1 MRSPRSLTVISLG
14 GGVQSSV
21 MALMAGDGAFDRVP
35 DCAVFADTKWEPPS
49 IYTHLDWLEGQLR
62 FPLYVVDNGRNLR
75 EDVKA
80 LTNHSG
86 SPRYIDIPVY
96 LKGRDGQ
103 GDGIGRRQCT
113 DSYKIRPIR
122 RKVRELLGL
131 KKRQR
136 VPAGTAVELWL
147 GISTDEA
154 IRMKPSR
161 DRWITNR
168 YPLIEAGMSRRD
180 CTAWTGGRS
189 VTTGRWNARPASPVP
204 SSPAQGGSRRSA
216 GGRSC
221 SPRRWRSMPGC
232 GAGWPSPKS
241 PICIPC
247 GYPSPRRSGRTRR
260 SLERTGNR
268 TGSATSARVTVAS
281 ERRGSPLTTPRQSG
295 MIIATNKLARRC

>member
-1 MRSPRSLTVISLG
+1 MRSTHSLTVISLG

-21 MALMAGDGAFDRVP
+21 MALMAGEGAFDRTP
-35 DCAVFADTKWEPPS
+35 DCAIFADTKWEPPS
-49 IYTHLDWLEGQLR
+49 IYAHLDWLEGQLH
-62 FPLYVVDNGRNLR
+62 FPLYVVDNGRSLR

-131 KKRQR
+131 RRRQR
-136 VPAGTAVELWL
+136 VPSGVSVELWL

-180 CTAWTGGRS
+180 CMDWWKERYD
-189 VTTGRWNARPASPVP
+189 RPLE
-204 SSPAQGGSRRSA
+204 RSA
-216 GGRSC
+216 CVACPFQSRSRWVETK
-221 SPRRWRSMPGC
+221 RRWPELFAEAVEIDANMRGRLAFAKEPYLHPLRMPLAQAVRQDEAELGTDGQSDGFGNECEGHC
-232 GAGWPSPKS
+232 G
-241 PICIPC
+241 
-247 GYPSPRRSGRTRR
+247 
-260 SLERTGNR
+260 
-268 TGSATSARVTVAS
+268 V
-281 ERRGSPLTTPRQSG
+281 
-295 MIIATNKLARRC
+295 